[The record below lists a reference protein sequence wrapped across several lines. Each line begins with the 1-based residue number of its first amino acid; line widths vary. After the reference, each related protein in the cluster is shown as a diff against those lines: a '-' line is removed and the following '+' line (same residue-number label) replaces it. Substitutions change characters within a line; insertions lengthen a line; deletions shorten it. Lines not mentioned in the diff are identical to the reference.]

1 MSADRRNELEL
12 YQKVSQGELSLS
24 PLIHI
29 TPSSF
34 FPHSVSSII
43 ILTSDENHYFNAYM
57 MMIQSGL
64 VWASSLPSFPHERR
78 RIVKRQLALRACT
91 QHSPRILALQ
101 MQREGGTAFS
111 QVKVPNIR
119 YDRRRRERGTEGG
132 QSEVDPKRETNDRAI
147 DCLLSPSEAKVPPLL
162 SLLQLSAH
170 PVSVCPIWPMGE
182 LMTRT
187 RSKDTL
193 SEMWLELCAKSRI
206 QCCIIHVDENRKAPA
221 YIYWFWSLYKARKKN
236 KTRSITD
243 CLDGDV
249 TRRGGGAHKSLSG
262 HLFMGSYSAS

>member
-64 VWASSLPSFPHERR
+64 VWTSSLPSFPHERR

-119 YDRRRRERGTEGG
+119 YDRRRRERDGGRTERGRPEARDKRPRDRLFAFSFGG
-132 QSEVDPKRETNDRAI
+132 QSPPSS
-147 DCLLSPSEAKVPPLL
+147 LSPPAVRPSRVRLSDLADGGTDDEDAIEGHTFRDVAGAMCKV
-162 SLLQLSAH
+162 
-170 PVSVCPIWPMGE
+170 
-182 LMTRT
+182 
-187 RSKDTL
+187 
-193 SEMWLELCAKSRI
+193 
-206 QCCIIHVDENRKAPA
+206 
-221 YIYWFWSLYKARKKN
+221 
-236 KTRSITD
+236 
-243 CLDGDV
+243 
-249 TRRGGGAHKSLSG
+249 
-262 HLFMGSYSAS
+262 